1 MVVKKKHNRKRKA
14 KTQQAGLFRDFDA
27 AVKAGWN
34 RVQWM
39 RLVTLCTVL
48 AVSLSFYVATLWLM
62 NRPIQ
67 AVVIDGAFVRV
78 SAIQVEDTLES
89 YIQTG
94 FLSADLH
101 AMRRQLRSLPWVANA
116 KVRRRWPGTIEVA
129 IEEQRSVARWG
140 DAGLL
145 NKNGE
150 LFIEKVSHAPA
161 ELPLL
166 SGPHGSER
174 RVAEMYFRIE
184 ERLERRGMATV
195 SLRLDDR
202 GAWEMQLTSG
212 IRVRLGARMVETR
225 MDRFF
230 AALDKVVAAQ
240 AENVD
245 YIDMRYTNGFAIG
258 WKDRAPMNAKAKNGA
273 KPNV

>member
-1 MVVKKKHNRKRKA
+1 MVVKNKRNRKRKA
-14 KTQQAGLFRDFDA
+14 KTQQADLFRGVDA

-39 RLVTLCTVL
+39 RLITLCTVL
-48 AVSLSFYVATLWLM
+48 AISLSVYVATLWLM

-78 SAIQVEDTLES
+78 SAIQVEDALES

-101 AMRRQLRSLPWVANA
+101 AMRRQLRRLPWVANA

-129 IEEQRSVARWG
+129 IEEQSSVARWG

-145 NKNGE
+145 NKNGD

-166 SGPHGSER
+166 SGPQGSER
-174 RVAEMYFRIE
+174 RVAEMYFRIQ
-184 ERLERRGMATV
+184 ERLERRGMAAV

-225 MDRFF
+225 LDRFF

-258 WKDRAPMNAKAKNGA
+258 WKDAAPMNAKARNGV

>member
-1 MVVKKKHNRKRKA
+1 MAVKSKRNRKHKA
-14 KTQQAGLFRDFDA
+14 KTRRPNALHAFVVA
-27 AVKAGWN
+27 LKADWE
-34 RVQWM
+34 RVQWV
-39 RLVTLCTVL
+39 RLITLCSVL
-48 AVSLSFYVATLWLM
+48 AISVSVYVATLWLM

-67 AVVIDGAFVRV
+67 AVVIDGAFERV
-78 SAIQVEDTLES
+78 SAIQVEDALEL

-101 AMRRQLRSLPWVANA
+101 AMRGQLRQLPWIANA
-116 KVRRRWPGTIEVA
+116 KVRRRWPGTIEVS
-129 IEEQRSVARWG
+129 IEEQSSAARWG

-145 NKNGE
+145 NVDGE
-150 LFIEKVSHAPA
+150 LFIENVSHAPA

-166 SGPHGSER
+166 SGPHGSEQ
-174 RVAEMYFRIE
+174 RVAAMYFSVQ
-184 ERLERRGMATV
+184 ERLERRGMAAV

-202 GAWEMQLTSG
+202 GAWEIQLISG

-225 MDRFF
+225 LDRFF
-230 AALDKVVAAQ
+230 EALDKVVAARV
-240 AENVD
+240 EDVD

-258 WKDRAPMNAKAKNGA
+258 WKNRAPMNAKARDGV

>member
-1 MVVKKKHNRKRKA
+1 MVVKNKRNRKRKA
-14 KTQQAGLFRDFDA
+14 KTHQPDLFRGFDA
-27 AVKAGWN
+27 AIKAGWD
-34 RVQWM
+34 RIQWM
-39 RLVTLCTVL
+39 RLITLCTVL
-48 AVSLSFYVATLWLM
+48 AISLSVYVATLWLM

-67 AVVIDGAFVRV
+67 AVVIDGAFERV
-78 SAIQVEDTLES
+78 SAIQVEDALEM
-89 YIQTG
+89 YIQVG

-101 AMRRQLRSLPWVANA
+101 AMRRQLRRLPWVANA
-116 KVRRRWPGTIEVA
+116 KVRRRWPGTIEVG
-129 IEEQRSVARWG
+129 IEEQSSVARWG

-145 NKNGE
+145 NIDGE
-150 LFIEKVSHAPA
+150 LFIENVSHAPA

-166 SGPHGSER
+166 SGPHDSER
-174 RVAEMYFRIE
+174 RVAEMYFRVQ
-184 ERLERRGMATV
+184 ERLERRGMAAV

-202 GAWEMQLTSG
+202 GAWEMQLISG

-225 MDRFF
+225 LDRFF
-230 AALDKVVAAQ
+230 GALDKVVAAQ

-258 WKDRAPMNAKAKNGA
+258 WKNRAPMNAKTRNGE

>member
-1 MVVKKKHNRKRKA
+1 MVVKKRNRKRKA
-14 KTQQAGLFRDFDA
+14 KTQQADLFRGFDA
-27 AVKAGWN
+27 VVKAGWN

-39 RLVTLCTVL
+39 RLVTLSTVL
-48 AVSLSFYVATLWLM
+48 AISLSVYVATLWLM

-78 SAIQVEDTLES
+78 SAIQVEDALES

-101 AMRRQLRSLPWVANA
+101 AMRRQLRGLPWVANA

-150 LFIEKVSHAPA
+150 LFIENILHAPA

-166 SGPHGSER
+166 SGPLGSER
-174 RVAEMYFRIE
+174 RVAKMYFRAQ
-184 ERLERRGMATV
+184 ERLERRGMAAV

-202 GAWEMQLTSG
+202 GAWEMQLISG

-225 MDRFF
+225 LDRFF

-240 AENVD
+240 VENVD

-258 WKDRAPMNAKAKNGA
+258 WKDHALMNAKARNGV

>member
-1 MVVKKKHNRKRKA
+1 MVVKNKRKRNRKA
-14 KTQQAGLFRDFDA
+14 KTHQPDLFLGFDA
-27 AVKAGWN
+27 AIKAGWD
-34 RVQWM
+34 RIQWM
-39 RLVTLCTVL
+39 RLITLCTVL
-48 AVSLSFYVATLWLM
+48 AISLSVYVATLWLM

-67 AVVIDGAFVRV
+67 AVVIDGAFERV
-78 SAIQVEDTLES
+78 SAIQVEDALEM
-89 YIQTG
+89 YIQVG

-101 AMRRQLRSLPWVANA
+101 AMRRQLRGLPWVANA
-116 KVRRRWPGTIEVA
+116 NVRRRWPGTIEVA

-150 LFIEKVSHAPA
+150 LFIENVSHAPA

-174 RVAEMYFRIE
+174 RVAEMYFRVQ
-184 ERLERRGMATV
+184 ERLERRGMAAV

-202 GAWEMQLTSG
+202 GAWEIQLISG
-212 IRVRLGARMVETR
+212 IRVRLGARMVEAR
-225 MDRFF
+225 LDRFF

-258 WKDRAPMNAKAKNGA
+258 WKDHAPMNAKARNGV

>member
-1 MVVKKKHNRKRKA
+1 MVVKSKRNRKRKA
-14 KTQQAGLFRDFDA
+14 KAKRPNVFRDLVAGLN
-27 AVKAGWN
+27 AGWE
-34 RVQWM
+34 RMQWA
-39 RLVTLCTVL
+39 RLIPLCSVL
-48 AVSLSFYVATLWLM
+48 AISLSVYVATLWLM

-67 AVVIDGAFVRV
+67 AVVIDGAFERV
-78 SAIQVEDTLES
+78 SAIQVEDALDI

-101 AMRRQLRSLPWVANA
+101 AMRRQLQQFPWVANA
-116 KVRRRWPGTIEVA
+116 RIRRHWPGTIEVS
-129 IEEQRSVARWG
+129 IEEQSPVARWG
-140 DAGLL
+140 NAGLL
-145 NKNGE
+145 NIDGE
-150 LFIEKVSHAPA
+150 LFIENVTHAPA

-166 SGPHGSER
+166 SGPRGTER
-174 RVAEMYFRIE
+174 RVAEMYFRVE
-184 ERLERRGMATV
+184 ERLERRGMAAV

-202 GAWEMQLTSG
+202 GAWEMQLISG

-225 MDRFF
+225 LDRFF
-230 AALDKVVAAQ
+230 GALDKVVAAQ

-258 WKDRAPMNAKAKNGA
+258 WKDRAPMNAKTRNGE

>member
-14 KTQQAGLFRDFDA
+14 KTQQADLFRDFDA

-34 RVQWM
+34 RVQWV

-184 ERLERRGMATV
+184 ERLERRGMAAV

>member
-1 MVVKKKHNRKRKA
+1 MVVKKRNRKRKA
-14 KTQQAGLFRDFDA
+14 KTQQADLFRGFDA
-27 AVKAGWN
+27 VVKAGWN

-39 RLVTLCTVL
+39 RLVTLSTVL
-48 AVSLSFYVATLWLM
+48 AISLSVYVATLWLM

-78 SAIQVEDTLES
+78 SAIQVEDALES

-101 AMRRQLRSLPWVANA
+101 AMRRQLRGLPWVANA

-150 LFIEKVSHAPA
+150 LFIENVLHAPA

-166 SGPHGSER
+166 SGPRGSER
-174 RVAEMYFRIE
+174 RVAKMYFRVQ
-184 ERLERRGMATV
+184 ERLERRGMAAV

-202 GAWEMQLTSG
+202 GAWEMQLISG

-225 MDRFF
+225 LDRFF

-240 AENVD
+240 VENVD

-258 WKDRAPMNAKAKNGA
+258 WKDHALMNAKARNGV

>member
-1 MVVKKKHNRKRKA
+1 MVVKNKRNRKRRA
-14 KTQQAGLFRDFDA
+14 KTRKPDLFRGFA
-27 AVKAGWN
+27 ATVRAGWN
-34 RVQWM
+34 RFQWA

-48 AVSLSFYVATLWLM
+48 AISLSVYVSTLWLM
-62 NRPIQ
+62 DRPIR
-67 AVVIDGAFVRV
+67 AVVIDGAFERV
-78 SAIQVEDTLES
+78 SAIQVEDALES

-101 AMRRQLRSLPWVANA
+101 AMRRQLRQLPWVANA
-116 KVRRRWPGTIEVA
+116 KVRRRWPGTLEVD
-129 IEEQRSVARWG
+129 IEEQISVARWG

-145 NKNGE
+145 NGYGE
-150 LFIEKVSHAPA
+150 LFIENVSHAPA

-166 SGPHGSER
+166 SGPQGSER
-174 RVAEMYFRIE
+174 RVAEMYFGIQ
-184 ERLERRGMATV
+184 ERLERRGMAAV

-202 GAWEMQLTSG
+202 GAWELQLISG

-225 MDRFF
+225 LDRFF

-240 AENVD
+240 AEDVD

-258 WKDRAPMNAKAKNGA
+258 WKDREPMNAEARNGA
-273 KPNV
+273 EPNV